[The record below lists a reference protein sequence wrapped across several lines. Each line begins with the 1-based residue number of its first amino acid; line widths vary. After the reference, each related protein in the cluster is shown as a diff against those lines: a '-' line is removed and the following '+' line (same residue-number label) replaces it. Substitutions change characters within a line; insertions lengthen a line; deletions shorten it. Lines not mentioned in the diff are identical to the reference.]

1 MNKYISVKNISC
13 CYGKKEVLSDI
24 SMDIDKGKILF
35 LMGNN
40 GSGKTTL
47 LKCLLNNIPIQKG
60 SILFDGKLVSDISKS
75 DFSKMISYVPQ
86 NINLNCD
93 LKVKDY
99 LVLGRNPYIAF
110 GSPTSCDYEI
120 VEKYALQTGV
130 LEILTQPFNS
140 LSGGQ
145 KQWVT
150 ITRALIQEAPVLV
163 MDEPMS
169 ALDLEKQAELL
180 ILLKRLKDEFGKTI
194 ILTSHNPNH
203 CFCVDSIVCLLNHKH
218 VLAFGNPKQ
227 VFTQEHIYD
236 VYGPHIL
243 LRTDNLI
250 EFSL

>member
-130 LEILTQPFNS
+130 LEI
-140 LSGGQ
+140 
-145 KQWVT
+145 
-150 ITRALIQEAPVLV
+150 
-163 MDEPMS
+163 
-169 ALDLEKQAELL
+169 
-180 ILLKRLKDEFGKTI
+180 
-194 ILTSHNPNH
+194 
-203 CFCVDSIVCLLNHKH
+203 
-218 VLAFGNPKQ
+218 
-227 VFTQEHIYD
+227 
-236 VYGPHIL
+236 
-243 LRTDNLI
+243 
-250 EFSL
+250 

>member
-1 MNKYISVKNISC
+1 MNKYISLKNISC
-13 CYGKKEVLSDI
+13 CYGKKEILSNI
-24 SMDIDKGKILF
+24 SMDIDKGKIVF

-60 SILFDGKLVSDISKS
+60 SILFEGKEISHISKS
-75 DFSKMISYVPQ
+75 DFSKLISYVPQ
-86 NINLNCD
+86 NININCD

-110 GSPTSCDYEI
+110 GSPTSYDYEI
-120 VEKYALQTGV
+120 VEKYALQTGI
-130 LEILTQPFNS
+130 LNILTQPFHL

-150 ITRALIQEAPVLV
+150 ITRALIQETPVLI

-180 ILLKRLKDEFGKTI
+180 ILLKNLKKQLGKTI

-203 CFCVDSIVCLLNHKH
+203 CFCLDSSVCLLNHKKI
-218 VLAFGNPKQ
+218 LAFGHPKQ
-227 VFTQEHIYD
+227 VFTQKNISD

-243 LRTDNLI
+243 LNNNNFI
-250 EFSL
+250 EFNL